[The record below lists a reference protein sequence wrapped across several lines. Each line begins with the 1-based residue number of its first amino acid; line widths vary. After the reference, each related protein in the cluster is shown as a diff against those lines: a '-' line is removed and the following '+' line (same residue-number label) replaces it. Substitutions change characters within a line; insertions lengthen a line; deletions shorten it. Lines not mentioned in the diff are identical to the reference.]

1 MNKLLNLRTAIG
13 LACILLA
20 LGLMYKPSPNKIDND
35 LSILNIEK
43 PSQDILERVGPIA
56 KTITDPTDRA
66 KLAIFN
72 QEFAKRVPSY
82 DTDLQQVNDVYV
94 IAAASFFENSL
105 KDKYENLDVA
115 LVDLIQQVTTDENHK
130 LTLEEKNKVSQNF
143 LGLSWSL
150 IQK

>member
-13 LACILLA
+13 LICILLA
-20 LGLMYKPSPNKIDND
+20 LGLMYNQGPNKVDND

-43 PSQDILERVGPIA
+43 PTQDVLERVGPIA
-56 KTITDPTDRA
+56 KAITDPTDRA

-72 QEFAKRVPSY
+72 QEFAKRVVSY

-94 IAAASFFENSL
+94 LAASDFFENSL
-105 KDKYENLDVA
+105 KNKYENLDVD
-115 LVDLIQQVTTDENHK
+115 VINLIQQVTTDENHK
-130 LTLEEKNKVSQNF
+130 LTSEEKNKVSENF